1 MTQRLD
7 IFILYKYSKMKN
19 SITIY
24 NILIIS
30 IVLIPLISA
39 FSLPTSPQEFLE
51 NFENYQN
58 YQNLEN
64 IRFKRQNDEVIEEI
78 EGSGIL
84 PDSEY
89 DIVESSG
96 EEIIGEKII

>member
-51 NFENYQN
+51 NYQN

-64 IRFKRQNDEVIEEI
+64 IRFKRQNDEVIEE

>member
-39 FSLPTSPQEFLE
+39 FSLPTSPQEFL
-51 NFENYQN
+51 ENYQN